1 MDTEKR
7 FFTGLDLGTS
17 NFRVAIVA
25 ANPSSTPD
33 NNSQDAPNGETTS
46 LSVVGY
52 NASPAAGMRK
62 GVPIDLNTPAELIDR
77 FLGEAERMAGYDVT
91 SAYVSVNGS
100 SVTSTVTEGL
110 ISLSSPD
117 HEVTPDD
124 LARLEDI
131 TIDSCNLKNREI
143 LDVVPL
149 EYALDGQAGITD
161 PLSMAG
167 SRLEMRLGITS
178 ALTQVCENLRKTT
191 SAADVQA
198 RRLVPNAVAAAR
210 AVLTSEQKE
219 NGVAVVDFGSATT
232 SVAIYEEGDLQYTG
246 VVPAGSHNVT
256 NDLAIVLAISPAL
269 AEEIKTR
276 HLSCDFEAEHDPVIH
291 VHPRTKE
298 ERFFERAEI
307 EKVAEARLT
316 EIFTDIRKKIRSAGF
331 DQRLPEGIILTGG
344 GARMRDISVFA
355 RQVLEAAVTIGT
367 PINLG
372 GVADEVKKPEFAVS
386 VGLALLAADDSLST
400 PLRPQ
405 NAKKASKKPQNGHF
419 LSKIFSK
426 F

>member
-178 ALTQVCENLRKTT
+178 ALTQVCENLRK
-191 SAADVQA
+191 
-198 RRLVPNAVAAAR
+198 P
-210 AVLTSEQKE
+210 
-219 NGVAVVDFGSATT
+219 
-232 SVAIYEEGDLQYTG
+232 
-246 VVPAGSHNVT
+246 P
-256 NDLAIVLAISPAL
+256 
-269 AEEIKTR
+269 
-276 HLSCDFEAEHDPVIH
+276 
-291 VHPRTKE
+291 
-298 ERFFERAEI
+298 
-307 EKVAEARLT
+307 
-316 EIFTDIRKKIRSAGF
+316 
-331 DQRLPEGIILTGG
+331 LPPMS
-344 GARMRDISVFA
+344 R
-355 RQVLEAAVTIGT
+355 
-367 PINLG
+367 
-372 GVADEVKKPEFAVS
+372 
-386 VGLALLAADDSLST
+386 LAASSPMPWLPPVPSSPLSKRKTASLSLISAPPPPLLQFTRRAICST
-400 PLRPQ
+400 P
-405 NAKKASKKPQNGHF
+405 A
-419 LSKIFSK
+419 
-426 F
+426 